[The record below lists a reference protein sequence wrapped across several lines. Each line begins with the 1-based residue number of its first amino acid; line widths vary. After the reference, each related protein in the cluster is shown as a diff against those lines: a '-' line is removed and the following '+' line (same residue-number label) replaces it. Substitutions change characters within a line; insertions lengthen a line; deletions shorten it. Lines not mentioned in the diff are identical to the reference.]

1 MPPVAVWARAVDEK
15 LNNAATAINA
25 ATALD
30 LILEVSNII
39 SYPPSEDWEK
49 IERLTNYGS
58 VNRSQLLTCLL
69 RFHRLTELP
78 LPA

>member
-15 LNNAATAINA
+15 LNNAATAISA

-39 SYPPSEDWEK
+39 SYPPCQKVEK
-49 IERLTNYGS
+49 KSSG
-58 VNRSQLLTCLL
+58 
-69 RFHRLTELP
+69 
-78 LPA
+78 